1 MIKATLWLYLDS
13 LKKAARVST
22 RNWVVIFTAWVY
34 LAITIAAG
42 WLVAPLGIIGGF
54 VMAFVTGA
62 IVGSY
67 LYLIEQVV
75 QANKVRLDDF
85 KKSFGV
91 YFWDVI
97 NVMFLLWIINLVAS
111 FVARAVG
118 QPLAVLAIVGV
129 AIFVLFNAVPEL
141 IYQSRAASV
150 QLLAASV
157 RFVQENWIEWFIPN
171 ILFGVVYYLSY
182 ELVPVSPESVLGI
195 VLELGRSFLLFYMM
209 VFRGYLFQGLQSGSR
224 RTRIFRSRAGL

>member
-1 MIKATLWLYLDS
+1 
-13 LKKAARVST
+13 
-22 RNWVVIFTAWVY
+22 
-34 LAITIAAG
+34 
-42 WLVAPLGIIGGF
+42 
-54 VMAFVTGA
+54 
-62 IVGSY
+62 
-67 LYLIEQVV
+67 
-75 QANKVRLDDF
+75 
-85 KKSFGV
+85 
-91 YFWDVI
+91 
-97 NVMFLLWIINLVAS
+97 
-111 FVARAVG
+111 VG